1 MRCMERNKRPFWYA
15 LYDGREEITENGLPT
30 GEYVLKYRDPVKSY
44 ANISAGSGQAQAEQF
59 GTAINYDR
67 VIVIDDPDFPA
78 DENTILF
85 LERTPEK
92 NSDGDWRYDYIVKKA
107 SRSLNSVSYAVSRS
121 EVS

>member
-30 GEYVLKYRDPVKSY
+30 GEYVLKYRDPVRSY

-78 DENTILF
+78 DENTIL
-85 LERTPEK
+85 
-92 NSDGDWRYDYIVKKA
+92 KKA
-107 SRSLNSVSYAVSRS
+107 ARSLNSVSYAVSRS

>member
-1 MRCMERNKRPFWYA
+1 MERNKRPFWYA
-15 LYDGREEITENGLPT
+15 LYDSREEITENGLPT
-30 GEYVLKYRDPVKSY
+30 GEYVLKYRDPVRSY

-85 LERTPEK
+85 LERPPEK
-92 NSDGDWRYDYIVKKA
+92 NSDGDWKYDYIVKKA
-107 SRSLNSVSYAVSRS
+107 ARSLNSVSYAVSRS

>member
-30 GEYVLKYRDPVKSY
+30 GEYVLKYRDPVRSY

-85 LERTPEK
+85 LERPPEK
-92 NSDGDWRYDYIVKKA
+92 NSDGDWKYDYIVKKA
-107 SRSLNSVSYAVSRS
+107 ARSLNSVSYAVSRS